1 MSLQTTSDIISGLQ
15 PQTPSVLSQFA
26 FLYPNLARRLPR
38 SSTSRQAVAYLTP
51 KTSKVDSKNLS
62 AAHQLSV
69 KTTLTP
75 KSKSFENNIK
85 SDEFETLKKQLIDLS
100 ASSEVGVLD
109 VVNVLSQFSTGFKIK
124 NMLSFLWRQSLSL
137 NYITGESIKSHLLPK
152 LDKQV
157 VYKSSKMTISKYDNN
172 MCSPT
177 HSIIKR
183 NSSNVDKRVIKHTFT
198 NETNQS
204 EKNTRR
210 KQVIFRIADE
220 LFARSQTLMDIL
232 HHKVYDKVVDG
243 KEYQIVLKADLLQSF
258 RRIGIDFDDKD
269 KKYLNDMLIPL
280 HNNYIDVKAMVDIM
294 GDLGIYEDVP
304 RPTAQLDYSQLE
316 GPTIRIWNRIVRYM
330 KQNDINDMNEL
341 IQPNEVDMLNIVSKD
356 KEHVVRVVQKSKFE
370 DILLSKDIIRHR
382 GQLEDRFIELVQLS
396 PDHSDVL
403 TLKKLQRLIS
413 KIQKHKYF
421 RFFGFEMRALENRK
435 EQHKAITMN
444 KRHSHMINPE
454 YLSQNLGFESEIKN
468 VNSNNSDNVNKKIK
482 VTIYI

>member
-1 MSLQTTSDIISGLQ
+1 MIPI
-15 PQTPSVLSQFA
+15 LSK
-26 FLYPNLARRLPR
+26 LD
-38 SSTSRQAVAYLTP
+38 STNWL
-51 KTSKVDSKNLS
+51 
-62 AAHQLSV
+62 AAHQQSIN
-69 KTTLTP
+69 TTMTP
-75 KSKSFENNIK
+75 ISKSFENNIK
-85 SDEFETLKKQLIDLS
+85 SDEFIALKKQLIDLS
-100 ASSEVGVLD
+100 ESSEVGVLD
-109 VVNVLSQFSTGFKIK
+109 VADILSQFSTGFKIK
-124 NMLSFLWRQSLSL
+124 NILSFLWCQSLSL
-137 NYITGESIKSHLLPK
+137 NYITGESIKVHLLPK
-152 LDKQV
+152 LDKPV

-177 HSIIKR
+177 RSIIKR
-183 NSSNVDKRVIKHTFT
+183 NSSNVDKRVIRHTFT

-243 KEYQIVLKADLLQSF
+243 KEYQIVSKSDLLQSF

-269 KKYLNDMLIPL
+269 KKYLNDLLVPL

-304 RPTAQLDYSQLE
+304 KPTAQLDYSQLE
-316 GPTIRIWNRIVRYM
+316 GPTIRLWNRIVRYM
-330 KQNDINDMNEL
+330 KQNDINDVNEL

-356 KEHVVRVVQKSKFE
+356 KEHVVRVVQTSKFE

-382 GQLEDRFIELVQLS
+382 GELDDHFIELVQLS

-403 TLKKLQRLIS
+403 SLKKLQRLIS

-444 KRHSHMINPE
+444 KRHSHMIDPE
-454 YLSQNLGFESEIKN
+454 YLNQNLGFESDFKN
-468 VNSNNSDNVNKKIK
+468 INVNNSDNVNKKIK
-482 VTIYI
+482 VSIDYF